1 MDIYELLTHH
11 MAFYQRETCDIICL
25 KSGPY
30 GWSLEWGTGWQ
41 YINILCEIHRIYVLI
56 FNYGY
61 IFVFP
66 SVREYRPENAFHIT
80 HEE

>member
-1 MDIYELLTHH
+1 

-25 KSGPY
+25 KSGLY
-30 GWSLEWGTGWQ
+30 GWSLEWGTGWR
-41 YINILCEIHRIYVLI
+41 YINILCEIHSIYVLI

-66 SVREYRPENAFHIT
+66 SVREGTPENAFHIT
-80 HEE
+80 HEKWKYFSAMIES